1 MEVIWMLGLHSI
13 SIVLCEGLMLKNI
26 LPVTIFDTK
35 LIVRNVAL
43 YMDPNF
49 VV

>member
-1 MEVIWMLGLHSI
+1 
-13 SIVLCEGLMLKNI
+13 MLKNI

-43 YMDPNF
+43 YMDQNLLF
-49 VV
+49 SKLWNLTHSDLFG